1 MSNIYSAPQ
10 SELVHA
16 PSTDEYGS
24 VDRAVNGDYH
34 FVIGEVVNEAWEK
47 TKGAKGPILL
57 ALGLYVLVYAAVA
70 FASHVV
76 LSAAGLASVPESD
89 GSNMGSVM
97 AFNLLQNTVVT
108 VSTLPLMLGVFIL
121 GLRRAVDAPLSV
133 ASIMNHYDKTV
144 ALAVTLGMMYLMLT
158 IGFILL
164 IVPGVYLSIAYYMA
178 LPLVAEKGMR
188 PWQALETSR
197 KSVGKRWFAV
207 FGLCML
213 IGLINMLGMLA
224 LGIGLVWTIPFTVIA
239 FGILYRNMFGFE
251 AATVA
256 S

>member
-1 MSNIYSAPQ
+1 MRDIYSAPQ
-10 SELVHA
+10 SELINT

-24 VDRAVNGDYH
+24 VERGVNGDYH

-47 TKGAKGPILL
+47 TKGVKGQILL
-57 ALGLYVLVYAAVA
+57 ALGLYILVYAAVA
-70 FASHVV
+70 FASQVV
-76 LSAAGLASVPESD
+76 FSALGLTAIPEPD
-89 GSNMGSVM
+89 GSNVGRVMG
-97 AFNLLQNTVVT
+97 FNLLQNMVVT
-108 VSTLPLMLGVFIL
+108 VSTMPMMLGVFIL

-133 ASIMNHYDKTV
+133 ASIMRHYDKTV
-144 ALAVTLGMMYLMLT
+144 PLAITLVMMYVMCT
-158 IGFILL
+158 IGFILF
-164 IVPGVYLSIAYYMA
+164 IVPGIYLSIAYYMA
-178 LPLVAEKGMR
+178 MPLVVEKGLG

-197 KSVGKRWFAV
+197 KAVSKRWFAV

-224 LGIGLVWTIPFTVIA
+224 FGVGLVWTVPFTAIA